1 MGPSGSAWKGRAMAF
16 KSDLAQDA
24 AKTFLNSDE
33 FAEDITYTPKG
44 GVAKVIKAVVNRKRI
59 DPASEDAGRIL
70 INQCEIFIANDA
82 VSGIA
87 SINKGGD
94 LVSLAEVIGGTQIDW
109 IVADI
114 LSQDEGVWQLLL
126 QK

>member
-1 MGPSGSAWKGRAMAF
+1 MTF
-16 KSDLAQDA
+16 KSQVTQDA

-33 FAEDITYTPKG
+33 FAEEITYTPKG

-70 INQCEIFIANDA
+70 LNQCEIFIANNETA
-82 VSGIA
+82 GIM

-94 LVSLAEVIGGTQIDW
+94 LVSLAEVIGGPLIGW
-109 IVADI
+109 VVADI
-114 LSQDEGVWQLLL
+114 LAQDEGAWQLLL

>member
-1 MGPSGSAWKGRAMAF
+1 MGPSGSVWKGKAMAF

-94 LVSLAEVIGGTQIDW
+94 LVSLAEVIGGPLVNW
-109 IVADI
+109 VVADI
-114 LSQDEGVWQLLL
+114 LAQDEGVWQLLL

>member
-1 MGPSGSAWKGRAMAF
+1 MRPSGSAWKGRAMAF

-33 FAEDITYTPKG
+33 FAEEITYTPKG
-44 GVAKVIKAVVNRKRI
+44 GVAKVVKAVVNRKRI

-87 SINKGGD
+87 VINKGGD
-94 LVSLAEVIGGTQIDW
+94 VVSLAEVIGGTQIDW

>member
-1 MGPSGSAWKGRAMAF
+1 MAF

-82 VSGIA
+82 ASGIA

-94 LVSLAEVIGGTQIDW
+94 LVSLVEVIGGTQIDW

>member
-1 MGPSGSAWKGRAMAF
+1 MSLKDRFPADMINC
-16 KSDLAQDA
+16 
-24 AKTFLNSDE
+24 FLNTGE

-44 GVAKVIKAVVNRKRI
+44 GVGKVIKALVDRKRI

-70 INQCEIFIANDA
+70 INQCEIFIANDT

-94 LVSLAEVIGGTQIDW
+94 LVSLAEVVGRPQIDW
-109 IVADI
+109 VVTDI
-114 LSQDEGVWQLLL
+114 LAQDEGAWQLLL

>member
-1 MGPSGSAWKGRAMAF
+1 MTF

-33 FAEDITYTPKG
+33 FAEEITYTPKG
-44 GVAKVIKAVVNRKRI
+44 GTAKVIKAVVNRKRI

-82 VSGIA
+82 TAGVTSV
-87 SINKGGD
+87 NKGGD
-94 LVSLAEVIGGTQIDW
+94 LVSLAEAIGGTQIDW
-109 IVADI
+109 VVADI
-114 LSQDEGVWQLLL
+114 LAQDEGAWQLLL

>member
-1 MGPSGSAWKGRAMAF
+1 MGPSGSVWKGKAMAF

-33 FAEDITYTPKG
+33 FAEDITYIPKG
-44 GVAKVIKAVVNRKRI
+44 GVAKVVKAVVNRKRI

-94 LVSLAEVIGGTQIDW
+94 LVSLAEVIGGSQIDW
-109 IVADI
+109 VVADI
-114 LSQDEGVWQLLL
+114 LAQDEGVWQLLL

>member
-1 MGPSGSAWKGRAMAF
+1 MSLRDQFSA
-16 KSDLAQDA
+16 DA
-24 AKTFLNSDE
+24 IDCFLNIAE

-44 GVAKVIKAVVNRKRI
+44 GVAKAIKAVVNRKRI

-82 VSGIA
+82 ASGIA

-94 LVSLAEVIGGTQIDW
+94 LVLLAEVIGGPQIDW
-109 IVADI
+109 VVADI
-114 LSQDEGVWQLLL
+114 LSQDEGAWQLLL

>member
-1 MGPSGSAWKGRAMAF
+1 MGPSGSAWEGRAMAF

>member
-1 MGPSGSAWKGRAMAF
+1 MAF

-59 DPASEDAGRIL
+59 DPAPEDAGRIL

-94 LVSLAEVIGGTQIDW
+94 LVSLAEVIGGPLVNW
-109 IVADI
+109 VVADI
-114 LSQDEGVWQLLL
+114 LAQDEGVWQLLL

>member
-1 MGPSGSAWKGRAMAF
+1 MAF

-33 FAEDITYTPKG
+33 FAEEITYTPKG
-44 GVAKVIKAVVNRKRI
+44 GVAKVVKAVVNRKRI

-87 SINKGGD
+87 VINKGGD
-94 LVSLAEVIGGTQIDW
+94 VVSLAEVIGGTQIDW

>member
-1 MGPSGSAWKGRAMAF
+1 MAF

-33 FAEDITYTPKG
+33 FAEDVTYTPKG

-94 LVSLAEVIGGTQIDW
+94 LVSLAEVIGGHLVNW
-109 IVADI
+109 VVADI
-114 LSQDEGVWQLLL
+114 LVQDEGAWQLLL

>member
-1 MGPSGSAWKGRAMAF
+1 MAF

-24 AKTFLNSDE
+24 AKIFLNSDE
-33 FAEDITYTPKG
+33 FAAEITYTPKG
-44 GVAKVIKAVVNRKRI
+44 GAAKVIKALVNRKRI

-70 INQCEIFIANDA
+70 INQCEIFVANDA
-82 VSGIA
+82 ASGIT

-94 LVSLAEVIGGTQIDW
+94 LVSLAEVIGGPQIDW
-109 IVADI
+109 VVADI
-114 LSQDEGVWQLLL
+114 LAQDEGVWQLLL

>member
-1 MGPSGSAWKGRAMAF
+1 MAF

-24 AKTFLNSDE
+24 AKTFLNSEE

-94 LVSLAEVIGGTQIDW
+94 VFHLRR
-109 IVADI
+109 
-114 LSQDEGVWQLLL
+114 LSAGHR
-126 QK
+126 

>member
-1 MGPSGSAWKGRAMAF
+1 MGPSGIVWKGKAMAF

-87 SINKGGD
+87 FINKGGD
-94 LVSLAEVIGGTQIDW
+94 LVSLAEVIGGPQIDW
-109 IVADI
+109 VVADI
-114 LSQDEGVWQLLL
+114 LAQDEGVWQLLL